1 VYPIM
6 VPPLRDRKEDIPALV
21 NHFIT
26 KLSAEEGR
34 KVHGITNSALSM
46 LHAYAW
52 PGNVRQIEN
61 TVFRAIVLCETDTL
75 DVQDFPQIAALVDG
89 FEVKIPPA
97 PVPAPHTLRR
107 PDGNNQVQAAQVS
120 DGNAIGVSIVTE
132 GGHIRTLEEVEADM
146 IKLAMHRYRGQMSE
160 VARKL
165 GIGRSTLYRKMRD
178 LGLEEAVG
186 Q

>member
-1 VYPIM
+1 
-6 VPPLRDRKEDIPALV
+6 VPPLRDRKDDIPALV

-26 KLSAEEGR
+26 KLAAEEGR
-34 KVHGITNSALSM
+34 KVHGITVHALQM
-46 LHAYAW
+46 LQAYAW

-61 TVFRAIVLCETDTL
+61 TVFRAIVLCETDIL
-75 DVQDFPQIAALVDG
+75 DIQDFPQIAALVDG
-89 FEVKIPPA
+89 FEVKIPAA
-97 PVPAPHTLRR
+97 PIPAPHTLRR
-107 PDGNNQVQAAQVS
+107 PDGNNQVRTNTNQVS
-120 DGNAIGVSIVTE
+120 DGNAIGVSIVTD

-178 LGLEEAVG
+178 LGLEEATG
-186 Q
+186 